1 MPVKIFFCYAH
12 EDELLLNKLKSHL
25 SPLQREGLIDVW
37 HDRDISAGAEWEK
50 EIDINL
56 NTAQIILL
64 LISPDFLASDYCY
77 HVEMQRALEQHTI
90 GNAYV
95 IPIILRPV
103 DWNKAPFAQL
113 QPLPTDGKPVTSWT
127 NPDDAFA
134 NVARGIRHIVEASL
148 KAPTI
153 NAVLKTS
160 SQPIW
165 MVPYRRNPFFTGREE
180 LLTHLHKLITQHQA
194 VALTQA
200 YAISGLGGIG
210 KTQAAVE
217 YAYRYRNEYNAVLW
231 ARADTHE
238 TLVSD
243 FMTIAHKL
251 DLPGIDGQDQYTTV
265 VTVKRWLQDQPKYL
279 LILDNADD
287 LAMVSDF
294 LPSANTGHIL
304 LTTRAHSMGG
314 IAQKIEVE
322 QMGPKEGALF
332 LLRRATLIA
341 QDASLD
347 DVNLADCAM
356 AEEISRLMDG
366 LPLALDQAGAYIEET
381 ACGLAVYLNIY
392 RSQRAMLL
400 QERGGLAFDH
410 PEPVATT
417 WSLALDKIEQI
428 NPAAA
433 DLMRFCAFLDPVSIL
448 EEMINSSASDLGLL
462 LQPIIAHPHQFN
474 AAIKELLKFSL
485 IRRDPRKNMLI
496 VHRLVQAVIK
506 DGMNEERQREWA
518 ERAVRVIS
526 HAFPDPR
533 NVVTWTRCRQYLPQA
548 KVAVALIEQWN
559 MKFVEASDLLK
570 RMQYYEQ
577 EVIQHA
583 LKDLP
588 STLRAPVLLAYWYDL
603 SHDEIATA
611 LHISPSTVKLRLTR
625 ARRQLREIL
634 PKYYKDMDEVLEEK

>member
-90 GNAYV
+90 GNAHV

-127 NPDDAFA
+127 NPDDAFV
-134 NVARGIRHIVEASL
+134 NVARGIRYIVEAL
-148 KAPTI
+148 RKALRM
-153 NAVLKTS
+153 NGVHKTS

-180 LLTHLHKLITQHQA
+180 LLTELHSLFTQHQA
-194 VALTQA
+194 IALTQA

-210 KTQAAVE
+210 KTQSAVE
-217 YAYRYRNEYNAVLW
+217 YAYRYRNEYHAVLW

-238 TLVSD
+238 TLISD
-243 FMTIAHKL
+243 FMTIARL
-251 DLPGIDGQDQYTTV
+251 LRLPEIDGQDQHTAR
-265 VTVKRWLQDQPKYL
+265 VTVKRWLQEHPKYL
-279 LILDNADD
+279 FILDNADD
-287 LAMVSDF
+287 LAVVGDF
-294 LPSANTGHIL
+294 LPSAHTGHIL
-304 LTTRAHSMGG
+304 LTTRAHSIGR

-322 QMGPKEGALF
+322 QMEPKEGALF
-332 LLRRATLIA
+332 LLRRGTLIG

-347 DVNLADCAM
+347 DVNLADRAM
-356 AEEISRLMDG
+356 AEEISRVMDG

-417 WSLALDKIEQI
+417 WSLALEKIEQS
-428 NPAAA
+428 NPAAV
-433 DLMRFCAFLDPVSIL
+433 DLLRFCAFLDPDTIP
-448 EEMINSSASDLGLL
+448 EEMIISGAPNLGPL
-462 LQPIIAHPHQFN
+462 LQPIITHPHLLN

-485 IRRDPRKNMLI
+485 IRRDPRINMLT

-518 ERAVRVIS
+518 ERAVRVIN

-533 NVVTWTRCRQYLPQA
+533 NMATWSRCRQYLPQA
-548 KVAVALIEQWN
+548 EASVALIEQWN

-577 EVIQHA
+577 EVMNHA
-583 LKDLP
+583 LQDLP
-588 STLRAPVLLAYWYDL
+588 SNLRAPIILAYWYEL
-603 SHDEIATA
+603 SHDEIAIA
-611 LHISPSTVKLRLTR
+611 LNLTPSTVKNRLTR

-634 PKYYKDMDEVLEEK
+634 PKYY